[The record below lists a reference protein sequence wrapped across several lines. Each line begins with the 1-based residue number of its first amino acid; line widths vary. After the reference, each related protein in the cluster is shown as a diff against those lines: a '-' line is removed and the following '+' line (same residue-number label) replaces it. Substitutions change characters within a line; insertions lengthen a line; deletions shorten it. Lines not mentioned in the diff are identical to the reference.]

1 MIYTLTL
8 NPALDRTL
16 TVPHLVLDEVLR
28 ASSTQL
34 DWGGKGFNVS
44 RALLQLGQPSTALG
58 FAGGETGQRLE
69 RGLKS
74 LGITTDFIRIQGET
88 RTNVVVIEAGSGR
101 HIKVNEPGPQV
112 LPEELNALVSQV
124 SQRAA
129 PGDLWLLCGS
139 LPPGVDPGF
148 FSLLID
154 LIQSHHAK
162 ACLDTSGEPLTL
174 GCTSGPFLVKPNRS
188 EAEEMVGFALNRPED
203 YRRAALR
210 LFQQG
215 VERLALS
222 LGGDGLFLAARYGGV
237 IARPPAVA
245 VQSTVGAGDAALAGI
260 IYALS
265 HGAALDDVAR
275 WGAASGT
282 AAAMK
287 PGTAL
292 GSKAEIKQMLEQI
305 QIDIVY

>member
-44 RALLQLGQPSTALG
+44 RALLELGQPSTAIG
-58 FAGGETGQRLE
+58 FAGGETGRSLE
-69 RGLKS
+69 RGLNS
-74 LGITTDFIRIQGET
+74 LGIVTDFIPIQGET
-88 RTNVVVIEAGSGR
+88 RTNVVVIEPDTGR
-101 HIKVNEPGPQV
+101 HIKVNEPGPQI
-112 LPEELNALVSQV
+112 LPEELNTMLSQV

-129 PGDLWLLCGS
+129 PGDFWLLCGS

-148 FSLLID
+148 FALLID
-154 LIQSHHAK
+154 VIQSHRAK
-162 ACLDTSGEPLTL
+162 ACLDTSGEALAL
-174 GCTSGPFLVKPNRS
+174 GCASGPYLVKPNRS
-188 EAEEMVGFALNRPED
+188 EAEEMVSFGLRGPED

-222 LGGDGLFLAARYGGV
+222 LGGDGLFLGARYGGV
-237 IARPPAVA
+237 LARPPAVP

-260 IYALS
+260 IYAIS

-275 WGAASGT
+275 WGAAAGT

-287 PGTAL
+287 PGTGM
-292 GSKAEIKQMLEQI
+292 GSKAEIKRLLDQI
-305 QIDIVY
+305 QVEICY